1 MEPRPVIE
9 TGCYFKTRGP
19 DSRIVCKAY
28 TRPPG
33 KGGKFITRI
42 SKETFLGPVERYE
55 HSREFATIEVRGWW
69 INVWKKGNER
79 HPQHATSGI
88 SFARKVDQ
96 EVISSWENLGWRHQ
110 PGGWR
115 IPRGWRI

>member
-33 KGGKFITRI
+33 KGGKYITSI
-42 SKETFLGPVERYE
+42 SKGAFLGPVGAYE
-55 HSREFATIEVRGWW
+55 HSREFATIEVDGWW
-69 INVWKKGNER
+69 INVWKKDKR
-79 HPQHATSGI
+79 YRCSGI
-88 SFARKVDQ
+88 SFTAPGIHFASKVTEQ
-96 EVISSWENLGWRHQ
+96 EMAVWEERGWRHSH
-110 PGGWR
+110 
-115 IPRGWRI
+115 PRRAG

>member
-55 HSREFATIEVRGWW
+55 HSREFATIEVDGWW
-69 INVWKKGNER
+69 INVWKKDKRYRQN
-79 HPQHATSGI
+79 ATGI
-88 SFARKVDQ
+88 SFAATGIPFARKVAGA
-96 EVISSWENLGWRHQ
+96 EIS
-110 PGGWR
+110 GG
-115 IPRGWRI
+115 